1 VSPLP
6 PAEPGAPRRRH
17 VLDAATDVLTCA
29 GVGSPR
35 VDAELLLSHAWGIGR
50 GQLMTYDTVPS
61 GVVAAFDA
69 LVRRRAL
76 REPLQH
82 LTGSAPFRHL
92 EVAVGPGVF
101 VPRPETEAMAGWVI
115 DRLVEVARLPEAN
128 PVVVELCAGSGA
140 ISMAILDEVPDAQV
154 HAIELDERAYRWA
167 TRNLAGTGAVLAL
180 GDMADTGSIWPQLIG
195 ECDLVVANPPY
206 IPMEAWE
213 SVPPEVRDHDP
224 ALALW
229 SGADGLAATAVVA
242 RVAAQLLRSG
252 GLVASEHAEVQAGT
266 APAVFVRDGS
276 FDQVRDHVDLNGRAR
291 FVTARRI

>member
-1 VSPLP
+1 MNPVLP
-6 PAEPGAPRRRH
+6 ADEHRRRN
-17 VLDAATDVLTCA
+17 VLDDAIRILTAAEVA
-29 GVGSPR
+29 SPR
-35 VDAELLLSHAWGIGR
+35 VDAELLLAHAWDIER
-50 GQLMTYDTVPS
+50 GQLVALETVPTA
-61 GVVAAFDA
+61 VVSTFDA
-69 LVRRRAL
+69 LVRRRAA

-82 LTGSAPFRHL
+82 LTGRAPFRHV
-92 EVAVGPGVF
+92 EVEVGPGVF

-115 DRLVEVARLPEAN
+115 DRLAEIAPVRR

-140 ISMAILDEVPDAQV
+140 ISMAILDEVPVADV
-154 HAIELDERAYRWA
+154 YAIELDDAAYRWA
-167 TRNLAGTGAVLAL
+167 TRNLAGTGAVLTL
-180 GDMADTGSIWPQLIG
+180 GDMADTGSVWPHLRG
-195 ECDLVVANPPY
+195 ACDLVVANPPY

-252 GLVASEHAEVQAGT
+252 GRVASEHAEVQAES
-266 APAVFVRDGS
+266 APEVFVREAS
-276 FDQVRDHVDLNGRAR
+276 FDQVRDHLDLTGRAR

>member
-1 VSPLP
+1 VNPAP
-6 PAEPGAPRRRH
+6 PADEPRRRT
-17 VLDAATDVLTCA
+17 VLDDAVAALTVA

-35 VDAELLLSHAWGIGR
+35 TDAELLLAHAWGIARGR
-50 GQLMTYDTVPS
+50 LLAYDTVPTV
-61 GVVAAFDA
+61 VVAAFDA
-69 LVRRRAL
+69 LVARRAA

-82 LTGSAPFRHL
+82 LTGSAPFRHV

-101 VPRPETEAMAGWVI
+101 VPRPETETMVGWVI
-115 DRLVEVARLPEAN
+115 ERLAEVAAGRQ

-140 ISMAILDEVPDAQV
+140 ISMAILDEIPGAQV
-154 HAIELDERAYRWA
+154 HAIELDEDAYGWA

-180 GDMADTGSIWPQLIG
+180 GDMAETVSLWPQLRG
-195 ECDLVVANPPY
+195 ACDVVVANPPY

-229 SGADGLAATAVVA
+229 SGDDGLAATAVVA
-242 RVAAQLLRSG
+242 RVAGQLLRPG
-252 GLVASEHAEVQAGT
+252 GVVASEHAEVQADT
-266 APAVFVRDGS
+266 APQVFAREGS
-276 FDQVRDHVDLNGRAR
+276 FDQVRDHPDLTGRAR